1 MGGTARGW
9 VGGRARVACDGGF
22 MYRTAQRARGREGTS
37 GDAQTGDGWMDG
49 WRWMGVTLG
58 PAGARARTKREEE
71 DCFVLTF

>member
-49 WRWMGVTLG
+49 MDGCDPRPRRG
-58 PAGARARTKREEE
+58 RARGQNARRRT
-71 DCFVLTF
+71 VLY